1 MGREIQ
7 HYLLACRIPKLF
19 FDLRCMPV
27 CGNAVRLDVFVHL
40 AEEVRKFCASSGTG
54 RSGLGIDDQGAH
66 IDEPFFCQ
74 RISRQDG
81 TGCVT
86 ARICDQA
93 GFLHIFTV
101 DLAQAVYRLLNIL
114 RGFMFDL
121 VPLFIN
127 IHIFKPEIRAQVYD
141 LCL

>member
-7 HYLLACRIPKLF
+7 HNFLACRITQLF

-27 CGNAVRLDVFVHL
+27 RGNAVCLDVFVHL
-40 AEEVRKFCASSGTG
+40 TEEIGKFCTSSGAG

-86 ARICDQA
+86 ARICNQTRL
-93 GFLHIFTV
+93 LHILTV